1 MVVPFHADRG
11 GVGFGDRRTH
21 PGRTRQA
28 PPRTVVRMSTR
39 NPRTLAEDLRSRT
52 DADLGQLLMARPDL
66 GRPIPSDMRAL
77 TTRAATAPSIARY
90 LDTVDALHHFA
101 LRIATEHTSD
111 GPTTTADL
119 AEALVAVLGEDSRSA
134 VGEAIRS
141 LWLAA
146 LLWGSHTTTNVVTA
160 VRDQVA
166 HAMQPIWPPPLSD
179 LEHSANDD
187 VTIDTHAIT
196 QVQSTLSLIEEIA
209 EYWQREPGAAVQSGG
224 LSTRSLDILTTRL
237 RMDESTVHTV
247 LDVAYS
253 AGLIALGPMDS
264 DIGWMPTHKYDEWC
278 LLSAGERWIALSRAW
293 LDRPWI
299 TAQRPLT
306 FDENPFA
313 RSWRDHLME
322 VLSDQPCTR
331 EAALRIIDFRWP
343 RRSGSKRTEII
354 EKTWREAE
362 ILGVIADAH
371 LSGFGR
377 ALVSGSSDSK
387 ILTHLRRQLAAPVD
401 KVHVQADFTIV
412 VPGPLEPSIGARLRE
427 IADVESRGHAS
438 VLRLTNAS
446 ARRALEVEPDATVW
460 LDFLQDISLTPIP
473 QPVSYLIT
481 DAARSEQSRK
491 GRFRAPTPTR
501 LFTKPRKST
510 SNADIEKV
518 VRVLRSHETHTI
530 HSDDDAPLVPD
541 DIPRMDTAAVVAQLK
556 YAIDHNET
564 VCLSH
569 AESDGTIAT
578 LLVDPIRLGGGSLSA
593 YDHRAEQVRTLAI
606 SRISGALPLRVSA

>member
-1 MVVPFHADRG
+1 
-11 GVGFGDRRTH
+11 
-21 PGRTRQA
+21 
-28 PPRTVVRMSTR
+28 VRMSTR

-101 LRIATEHTSD
+101 LRIATEQTID
-111 GPTTTADL
+111 GPTTTANIT
-119 AEALVAVLGEDSRSA
+119 EAVVTALGVDSRPA
-134 VGEAIRS
+134 VSDAIRS
-141 LWLAA
+141 LWSAA
-146 LLWGSHTTTNVVTA
+146 LLWGDEGTTHVVTA

-166 HAMQPIWPPPLSD
+166 HVAQPTWPPPLSD
-179 LEHSANDD
+179 RDQIAED
-187 VTIDTHAIT
+187 TIDTHAIT
-196 QVQSTLSLIEEIA
+196 HVQSTLSLIEEIA

-224 LSTRSLDILTTRL
+224 LSTRSLDTLTTRL

-264 DIGWMPTHKYDEWC
+264 DIGWMPTEKYDEWC
-278 LLSAGERWIALSRAW
+278 LLSAGERWIVLARAW

-299 TAQRPLT
+299 TAQRPLA

-313 RSWRDHLME
+313 RSWRNHLME

-343 RRSGSKRTEII
+343 RRSGSKRKEII

-362 ILGVIADAH
+362 ILGVIAEAS

-387 ILTHLRRQLAAPVD
+387 ILAQLRQRLAAAVD
-401 KVHVQADFTIV
+401 KVHIQADFTIV
-412 VPGPLEPSIGARLRE
+412 VPGPLEPSLGARLRE

-438 VLRLTNAS
+438 VLRLTQAS
-446 ARRALEVEPDATVW
+446 ALRALEVEPDPAVW

-518 VRVLRSHETHTI
+518 VGVLRSHETHTI
-530 HSDDDAPLVPD
+530 HSDDDAPQVPD